1 VGYLFG
7 LIRHMSLGRLLGILS
22 VFAMVLAFVLI
33 FSLSG
38 AIRDRAV
45 HDLARED
52 ARQTSQLVFQSL
64 YSAMR
69 KGWSKQDINEAIER
83 LNRQF
88 PDLKIRVFRGEAVAS
103 QFGTMPQEATVVAAD
118 APLRKALD
126 DGQEALL
133 FPTADEIRYLYPL
146 QATEECLGCH
156 TQSHVGAVHGVIDIG
171 YPVKNLKVSFSS
183 VLNSMLAYTLAIIG
197 FVFLVLYFKLRYLFV
212 LPIAKLVGVM
222 REISVD
228 MDLTRRVKYDIPV
241 LELQSLAEYFNGLLK
256 TVHEYNVR
264 LEELSTHDPLT
275 DLYNRRKFED
285 FLHYEIIRSARHQR
299 SFSLMMVDLDNFK
312 YINDTFGH
320 PVGDLVLK
328 ELSMLLSGC
337 LRKGDVLARLGGDEF
352 AILLPE
358 TELAKGMQV
367 ANKLLQS
374 LQDKEFDLP
383 VGKVRC
389 TASFSLV
396 SYPEDGLTEGE
407 IYSAMDVVLYKAKS
421 RGKNQVMTAE
431 SEEDRSMMNVFRQ
444 GEFLRAALR
453 EGRVEAHLQPIV
465 NLRDGSIKA
474 YEVLARIRDGE
485 VIVPAGEFVEV
496 AEKLGMAQEMDSV
509 VFRKGLAH
517 YAKVSRKHPDVKLFF
532 NLFPRSFNDIEWVRA
547 IPAIAREAG
556 MPCEL
561 IVLELTEREALP
573 NLSQVRAVIEELK
586 GTGIKIALDDFG
598 SGFSSF
604 MYLKYLPVD
613 YVKIEGS
620 FVQQIVND
628 PRDRIM
634 VEHINSMAHEFG
646 LKTIAEFVEDEET
659 ARILAEIGVDSAQ
672 GYHFGRPAAP
682 D

>member
-1 VGYLFG
+1 
-7 LIRHMSLGRLLGILS
+7 
-22 VFAMVLAFVLI
+22 
-33 FSLSG
+33 
-38 AIRDRAV
+38 
-45 HDLARED
+45 
-52 ARQTSQLVFQSL
+52 
-64 YSAMR
+64 MR

-88 PDLKIRVFRGEAVAS
+88 PDLKISVFRGEAVAR
-103 QFGTMPQEATVVAAD
+103 QFGAMPREAAVVAAD
-118 APLRKALD
+118 AQLRKALD
-126 DGQEALL
+126 DGQEILL
-133 FPTADEIRYLYPL
+133 FPDADQIRYLYPL
-146 QATEECLGCH
+146 QATEECLACH
-156 TQSHVGAVHGVIDIG
+156 TQSHVGAVHGVIDIV

-183 VLNSMLAYTLAIIG
+183 VLNSMVVYTLAIIG

-212 LPIAKLVGVM
+212 LPIAKLVNVM

-228 MDLTRRVKYDIPV
+228 MDLTRRVKYDIPL

-256 TVHEYNVR
+256 TVHEYNVK

-299 SFSLMMVDLDNFK
+299 SFSVMMVDLDNFK

-320 PVGDLVLK
+320 PVGDLVLR

-374 LQDKEFDLP
+374 LQDKEFELP

-407 IYSAMDVVLYKAKS
+407 IYSAMDVVLYKAKA

-431 SEEDRSMMNVFRQ
+431 NEEDRSMMNVFRQ

-453 EGRVEAHLQPIV
+453 EDRVEAHLQPIV
-465 NLRDGSIKA
+465 DLRDGSITA

-496 AEKLGMAQEMDSV
+496 AEKLGMAKEMDSV

-517 YAKVSRKHPDVKLFF
+517 YAAVSRKHPDVQLFF

-586 GTGIKIALDDFG
+586 GTGIQIALDDFG

-634 VEHINSMAHEFG
+634 VEHINRMAHEFG

-659 ARILAEIGVDSAQ
+659 AQILAEIGVDSAQ

>member
-1 VGYLFG
+1 MEFLYRM
-7 LIRHMSLGRLLGILS
+7 IRHMTLGRLLVILS
-22 VFAMVLAFVLI
+22 VFAMVLAFALT

-38 AIRDRAV
+38 AMRDRAV
-45 HDLARED
+45 HDLAKED

-69 KGWSKQDINEAIER
+69 KGWSKQDINESIER
-83 LNRQF
+83 LNHQF
-88 PDLKIRVFRGEAVAS
+88 PELQIRVFRGEKVTK
-103 QFGTMPQEATVVAAD
+103 QFGAMPHEDTVVAGD
-118 APLRKALD
+118 ASLRKALA
-126 DGQEALL
+126 DGEEILL
-133 FPTADEIRYLYPL
+133 FPHVDEIRYLYPL
-146 QATEECLGCH
+146 RAEEECLACH
-156 TQSHVGAVHGVIDIG
+156 TQSHVGAVHGVIDIV

-183 VLNSMLAYTLAIIG
+183 VLNSMLVYTLAIIG
-197 FVFLVLYFKLRYLFV
+197 FVFIVLYFKLRYLFV

-228 MDLTRRVKYDIPV
+228 MDLTRRVKSDIPL
-241 LELQSLAEYFNGLLK
+241 LELRSLAEYFNGLLK
-256 TVHEYNVR
+256 TVHEYNAR

-285 FLHYEIIRSARHQR
+285 FLHYELIRSMRHQR
-299 SFSLMMVDLDNFK
+299 SFSVIMVDLDNFK

-328 ELSMLLSGC
+328 ELSLLLSTC

-358 TELAKGMQV
+358 TEPGNGMRV

-374 LQDKEFDLP
+374 LQDKEFELP

-396 SYPEDGLTEGE
+396 SYPEDGATEGE

-421 RGKNQVMTAE
+421 HGKNQVMTAE
-431 SEEDRSMMNVFRQ
+431 CEEDRSMMNVFRQ
-444 GEFLRAALR
+444 GEFLRNALR
-453 EGRVEAHLQPIV
+453 EGRVEAFLQPIV
-465 NLRDGSIKA
+465 NLSDGSIKA

-496 AEKLGMAQEMDSV
+496 AEKLGMAQELDSV
-509 VFRKGLAH
+509 VFRKGLSH
-517 YAKVSRKHPDVKLFF
+517 YAAIARKYPDAKLFF
-532 NLFPRSFNDIEWVRA
+532 NLFPRSFNDIDWVRA
-547 IPAIAREAG
+547 IPAMAREAG
-556 MPCEL
+556 APCES

-573 NLSQVRAVIEELK
+573 NLSQVRALIEELK

-628 PRDRIM
+628 PRDRVM
-634 VEHINSMAHEFG
+634 VEHINSMAHQFG

-659 ARILAEIGVDSAQ
+659 ARMLAEIGVDSAQ
-672 GYHFGRPAAP
+672 GYHFGRPASP